1 MPMLLAL
8 LMFLGGAYYFTNPD
22 ERARFFGA
30 VLRVF
35 RQVMDAAS
43 HLRAER
49 GPFGDALRARTPLA
63 VVTPVLVGLNV
74 VVFVLMLFGAGALS
88 DPQTVVGWGGSVG
101 PRTTNG
107 EWWRLV
113 TAMFVHSGPLHLIA
127 NIVGLVQIG
136 LIVERLFGR
145 FAFATVYLS
154 AGLISGLVSLSL
166 HPVNVSGGASASI
179 LGIYGLFV
187 AVVIAGHVFHSPLTI
202 PPMAVLKV
210 LPGAG
215 VFILYSLAAGFD
227 GTAELAGL
235 GVGFVYGLVLAKDVG
250 AHTSPPL
257 RVGATVGVVLVL
269 ALAAAVPLR
278 GLADVR
284 PEMARVAAI
293 EHQTAGSY
301 DTAVRRFTRG
311 EISIAELTAV
321 IERAIL
327 PELRA
332 ARARLKQLGRVPRE
346 QEPLVMAADEY
357 FKLREESWRARAAGL
372 RRTTLT
378 GRHSPDDMER
388 ASLQAL
394 EKIESLIANQ

>member
-127 NIVGLVQIG
+127 NILGLVQIG
-136 LIVERLFGR
+136 LIVERLLGR

-202 PPMAVLKV
+202 PPMAVLKAPQSWPALAWDSSTGSCLRRMSERTHRRRCV
-210 LPGAG
+210 SERQSGLCWSSHSPRPFPCADLP
-215 VFILYSLAAGFD
+215 
-227 GTAELAGL
+227 T
-235 GVGFVYGLVLAKDVG
+235 FVPKWPASPRSSIRRP
-250 AHTSPPL
+250 AHTTPPCGGSRGARSRSP
-257 RVGATVGVVLVL
+257 
-269 ALAAAVPLR
+269 
-278 GLADVR
+278 
-284 PEMARVAAI
+284 
-293 EHQTAGSY
+293 
-301 DTAVRRFTRG
+301 
-311 EISIAELTAV
+311 
-321 IERAIL
+321 
-327 PELRA
+327 
-332 ARARLKQLGRVPRE
+332 
-346 QEPLVMAADEY
+346 
-357 FKLREESWRARAAGL
+357 
-372 RRTTLT
+372 
-378 GRHSPDDMER
+378 
-388 ASLQAL
+388 
-394 EKIESLIANQ
+394 N